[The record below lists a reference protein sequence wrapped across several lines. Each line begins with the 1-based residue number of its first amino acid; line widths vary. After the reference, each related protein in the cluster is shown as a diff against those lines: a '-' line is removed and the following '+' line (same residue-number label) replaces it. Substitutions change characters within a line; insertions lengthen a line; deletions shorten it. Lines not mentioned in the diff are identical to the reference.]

1 MTNLSIVSQN
11 EVSKNQVI
19 RSRVAKTQQPDAERL
34 IAGIILDMNTR
45 DLCLKYLK
53 NFKNIYRYP
62 CTEEQRNST
71 MGKYCGGNN
80 NDDLQVMTDEEK
92 LQAGFESSPSQNSIT
107 LTIF

>member
-1 MTNLSIVSQN
+1 
-11 EVSKNQVI
+11 
-19 RSRVAKTQQPDAERL
+19 
-34 IAGIILDMNTR
+34 MNTKYFY
-45 DLCLKYLK
+45 LKYFEI
-53 NFKNIYRYP
+53 FKNIYRYP

-107 LTIF
+107 LRIF

>member
-1 MTNLSIVSQN
+1 MAKKNFLKKIKIADLI
-11 EVSKNQVI
+11 SK
-19 RSRVAKTQQPDAERL
+19 L
-34 IAGIILDMNTR
+34 HIIYIKFIL
-45 DLCLKYLK
+45 YK

-107 LTIF
+107 LRIF